1 MTLVHSSAPTCP
13 RDVAAAATLWL
24 PVLAVVVTW
33 LLWVDRL
40 PAVLPRQWGSD
51 GAVSSTLPTWAM
63 AAFAGA
69 VSLGAAILATYYLR
83 ERAAPNR
90 RLVYLGLGFAAG
102 LSSCL
107 WLTTGGVT
115 IAAGSAEPRLGAWVL
130 LTFVSFGY
138 GLLPFF
144 LARKWIVP
152 PAPEAA

>member
-1 MTLVHSSAPTCP
+1 MTLVDSSAKTRP

-33 LLWVDRL
+33 LLWSDHL
-40 PAVLPRQWGSD
+40 PDLLPRQWGSD
-51 GAVSSTLPTWAM
+51 GEVSSTGSTSAM
-63 AAFAGA
+63 AAFAGG

-107 WLTTGGVT
+107 WLTTAGVT
-115 IAAGSAEPRLGAWVL
+115 IAAGNEEPKLGAW
-130 LTFVSFGY
+130 
-138 GLLPFF
+138 LPSC
-144 LARKWIVP
+144 
-152 PAPEAA
+152 